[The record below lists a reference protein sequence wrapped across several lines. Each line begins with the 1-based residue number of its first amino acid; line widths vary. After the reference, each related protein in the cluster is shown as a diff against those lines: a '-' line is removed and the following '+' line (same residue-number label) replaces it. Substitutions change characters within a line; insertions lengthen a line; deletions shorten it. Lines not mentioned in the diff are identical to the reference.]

1 MVNTNNPT
9 WNQTFMY
16 PRIHLEDLRS
26 KVIEVTVWD
35 YDRFG
40 SNEFLGEVLIE
51 LANIAFIQHDEEPL
65 WHMLNLHESVGG
77 QLTTVPPICPT
88 PGLMVRTIEMVGGGQ
103 EQGLFV
109 VLTSIQYYVYLH
121 HLNRMYKYT
130 VGYNLKKVQFRE
142 AVLYCCWLQRLK

>member
-1 MVNTNNPT
+1 MVNTNNPS

-16 PRIHLEDLRS
+16 PKIYLEDLRS
-26 KVIEVTVWD
+26 KVIEVTIWD

-51 LANIAFIQHDEEPL
+51 LANIAYIQHTDEPL

-109 VLTSIQYYVYLH
+109 VLTSIQYYRL
-121 HLNRMYKYT
+121 
-130 VGYNLKKVQFRE
+130 
-142 AVLYCCWLQRLK
+142 CCFT

>member
-1 MVNTNNPT
+1 MRLRNFTSMIFLNSEASKKRTKTVVNTNNPT

-88 PGLMVRTIEMVGGGQ
+88 PGLMVRTIERWLEEGRNKVYW
-103 EQGLFV
+103 LF
-109 VLTSIQYYVYLH
+109 
-121 HLNRMYKYT
+121 
-130 VGYNLKKVQFRE
+130 
-142 AVLYCCWLQRLK
+142 

>member
-1 MVNTNNPT
+1 MAALRTSLKREILLVYDFISNSEASKKRTKTVVNTNNPT

-88 PGLMVRTIEMVGGGQ
+88 PGLMVRTIERWLEEGRNKVYW
-103 EQGLFV
+103 LF
-109 VLTSIQYYVYLH
+109 
-121 HLNRMYKYT
+121 
-130 VGYNLKKVQFRE
+130 
-142 AVLYCCWLQRLK
+142 